1 MNIYFF
7 ISYFDQ
13 QTNAKIFIEMILN
26 GCTNLIKKIKNKFRI
41 FLLFLMLIFGY
52 VRLSNG

>member
-7 ISYFDQ
+7 SSYFDQ

-41 FLLFLMLIFGY
+41 FLLFLMLIFG
-52 VRLSNG
+52 